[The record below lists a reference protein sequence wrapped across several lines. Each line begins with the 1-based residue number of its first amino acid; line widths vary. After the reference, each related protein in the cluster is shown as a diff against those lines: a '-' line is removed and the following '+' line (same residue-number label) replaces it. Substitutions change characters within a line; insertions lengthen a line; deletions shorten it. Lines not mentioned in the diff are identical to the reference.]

1 MRCQPVIP
9 WPEEWLE
16 FCRGVYDVR
25 TPEEVFDSPWMKLFW
40 ADVRQKIRGSSHT
53 VCGEYKDSAGGG
65 RSVCL
70 SAGTRSRRG
79 ISGQAEQYR
88 GL

>member
-1 MRCQPVIP
+1 MA
-9 WPEEWLE
+9 EEWLE

-40 ADVRQKIRGSSHT
+40 ADVRQKI
-53 VCGEYKDSAGGG
+53 GEAVTQSAENIKTAQAEDGP
-65 RSVCL
+65 VCL